1 VGYIDTNTVHNPA
14 TGTVAPAAWG
24 DTVRD
29 DLEFFIDPPAC
40 AVKHSTTQSI
50 ATATTVALACN
61 TEDFD
66 NNAMHSTVTNNSRIT
81 IVTAGRYEFA
91 TTLRYA
97 FHATGS
103 RLARFQVNAGTV
115 YEVMFVAAS
124 TATNDTTVVGGTKKL
139 TLVAGDYV
147 ETIGFQTSGGNLN
160 VEVLE
165 FSAKFITR

>member
-1 VGYIDTNTVHNPA
+1 MPYVDPNTVHNPA
-14 TGTVAPAAWG
+14 TGTVAPASWG
-24 DTVRD
+24 DTIRD

-40 AVKHSTTQSI
+40 SVKHSTTQSI
-50 ATATTVALACN
+50 ATATAVALACD

-66 NNAMHSTVTNNSRIT
+66 NNAMHSNVTNNSRIT

-97 FHATGS
+97 FNATGS
-103 RLARFQVNAGTV
+103 RLARFQVNGGTV

-147 ETIGFQTSGGNLN
+147 QTIGFQTSGGNLN

-165 FSAKFITR
+165 FSAKFLTR